1 MATIPIPLGRN
12 LIVCCDGTSNEI
24 NSNLTNILKLYRIL
38 VKDDQQRVFYDP
50 GVGTIGQLAMWG
62 RLRQK
67 CLEFLGLATG
77 YGLDDNILDAYR
89 WLCANYQV
97 GDRIFLFGFS
107 RGAYTVRA
115 LAGLI
120 NMIGLLSPDQHSLT
134 DYALTA
140 YKRAAEQDDLPIAW
154 QFQRIS
160 EARDITVHFMG
171 VWDTVASVIVPRP
184 DRLYLPSLQFLPY
197 TKQNGRV
204 RIFRHALA
212 IDERRRMFRNYN
224 WNPDQQFSPRRFGKT
239 KVAQDS
245 KQVWFAGVHGDVG
258 GGYPEDES
266 GLSKFPLAWMLA
278 ECEAAGARLS
288 DSMRRHLVEGK
299 KLPGGRQAYVSPDAA
314 GPLHRSLTA
323 VWWLLEFIPKRTKW
337 RRWPRRANILGLYIP
352 RAEPRM
358 IPDGARVHD
367 SVMQRLKRVNSYR
380 PLNLPANYQVEAEP
394 SRPRPSRA
402 KPKSSKSLEL
412 PPTRELED

>member
-1 MATIPIPLGRN
+1 MAAKPVAPVRN

-24 NSNLTNILKLYRIL
+24 NANLTNVLKLYRIL
-38 VKDDQQRVFYDP
+38 VKNGQQRVFYDP

-67 CLEFLGLATG
+67 AREFLGLATG
-77 YGLDDNILDAYR
+77 YGMDDNILDAYR
-89 WLCANYQV
+89 WLCANYED

-120 NMIGLLSPDQHSLT
+120 NMIGLLSPDQHSLS

-160 EARDITVHFMG
+160 EARDVTIHFMG

-204 RIFRHALA
+204 RIVRHAVA

-224 WNPDQQFSPRRFGKT
+224 WNPGQQFSPTRFGKSKT
-239 KVAQDS
+239 AQDS

-258 GGYPEDES
+258 GGYPEEES
-266 GLSKFPLAWMLA
+266 GLSKFPLGWMLT

-288 DSMRRHLVEGK
+288 KSMRRHLAEGK
-299 KLPGGRQAYVSPDAA
+299 KLPGGRQAYVAADAA
-314 GPLHRSLTA
+314 GSLHRSLRSI
-323 VWWLLEFIPKRTKW
+323 WWLLELIPKRIKW
-337 RRWPRRANILGLYIP
+337 RRWPKRANLLGFYFP
-352 RAEPRM
+352 WAEPRL
-358 IPDGARVHD
+358 IPDGALIHD
-367 SVMQRLKRVNSYR
+367 SVLERLKRVSGYR
-380 PLNLPANYQVEAEP
+380 PINLPVNYMIETTPAQ
-394 SRPRPSRA
+394 PRRRRA
-402 KPKSSKSLEL
+402 RRKPPISLAS
-412 PPTRELED
+412 PPATD